1 MKELLLIRH
10 GQTDWNTQG
19 RVQGGGDLNNIGIA
33 QSNLLATVLQ
43 NSQASTIYTSP
54 SKRTHQTA
62 MIIAA
67 ALSLEVNTTP
77 LLKDIDY
84 GVWSGALLADLIKD
98 DPDLFEQWEKDPS
111 SVTFPEGESLLDL
124 RTRISVFMDEI
135 TEKHSSDTV
144 VVVTHESPIISMLA
158 VALDIPDSSHR
169 NFHADNASL
178 TVLQFKNTH
187 YILSTFNDTSHLD
200 VIDEPINAHGI

>member
-43 NSQASTIYTSP
+43 TSQASTIYTSP

-62 MIIAA
+62 VIIAT

>member
-62 MIIAA
+62 VIIAT

-111 SVTFPEGESLLDL
+111 SVRFPEGESLLDL

>member
-62 MIIAA
+62 VIIAT

-111 SVTFPEGESLLDL
+111 SVRFQVG
-124 RTRISVFMDEI
+124 
-135 TEKHSSDTV
+135 
-144 VVVTHESPIISMLA
+144 
-158 VALDIPDSSHR
+158 
-169 NFHADNASL
+169 
-178 TVLQFKNTH
+178 
-187 YILSTFNDTSHLD
+187 
-200 VIDEPINAHGI
+200 

>member
-19 RVQGGGDLNNIGIA
+19 RVQGGGDLNNTGIA

-43 NSQASTIYTSP
+43 DSQASTIYTSP

-62 MIIAA
+62 VIIAT

-111 SVTFPEGESLLDL
+111 SVRFPEGESLLDV

>member
-19 RVQGGGDLNNIGIA
+19 RVQGGGDLNNTGIA

-62 MIIAA
+62 VIIAT

-111 SVTFPEGESLLDL
+111 SVRFPEGESLLDL

>member
-62 MIIAA
+62 VIIAT

-111 SVTFPEGESLLDL
+111 SVRFPEGESLLDL

-200 VIDEPINAHGI
+200 VIDEPMNTYGI

>member
-19 RVQGGGDLNNIGIA
+19 RVQGGGDLNNTGIT
-33 QSNLLATVLQ
+33 QSNLLAKVLQ
-43 NSQASTIYTSP
+43 DSQASTIYTSP

-62 MIIAA
+62 VIIAT

-200 VIDEPINAHGI
+200 VIDEPINIHGI

>member
-19 RVQGGGDLNNIGIA
+19 RVQGGGDLNNTGIA

-62 MIIAA
+62 VIIAT

-111 SVTFPEGESLLDL
+111 SVRFPEGESLLDL

-158 VALDIPDSSHR
+158 VALEIPDSSHR

-200 VIDEPINAHGI
+200 VIDEPMNIHGI

>member
-62 MIIAA
+62 VIIAT

-111 SVTFPEGESLLDL
+111 SVRFPEGESLLDL

-158 VALDIPDSSHR
+158 VALEIPDSSHR

-200 VIDEPINAHGI
+200 VIDEPMNIHGI

>member
-19 RVQGGGDLNNIGIA
+19 RVQGGGDLNNIGIT

-43 NSQASTIYTSP
+43 DSQASTIYTSP

-62 MIIAA
+62 VIIAT

>member
-1 MKELLLIRH
+1 
-10 GQTDWNTQG
+10 
-19 RVQGGGDLNNIGIA
+19 
-33 QSNLLATVLQ
+33 
-43 NSQASTIYTSP
+43 
-54 SKRTHQTA
+54 
-62 MIIAA
+62 
-67 ALSLEVNTTP
+67 
-77 LLKDIDY
+77 
-84 GVWSGALLADLIKD
+84 
-98 DPDLFEQWEKDPS
+98 
-111 SVTFPEGESLLDL
+111 
-124 RTRISVFMDEI
+124 MDEI

>member
-62 MIIAA
+62 VIIAT

>member
-19 RVQGGGDLNNIGIA
+19 RVQGGGDLNNTGIA

-43 NSQASTIYTSP
+43 DSQASTIYTSP

-62 MIIAA
+62 MIIAT

-144 VVVTHESPIISMLA
+144 VVVTNESPIISMLA

>member
-19 RVQGGGDLNNIGIA
+19 RVQGGGDLNNTGIT
-33 QSNLLATVLQ
+33 QSNLLAKVLQ
-43 NSQASTIYTSP
+43 DSQASTIYTSP

-62 MIIAA
+62 MIIAT

-144 VVVTHESPIISMLA
+144 VVVTNESPIISMLA

-187 YILSTFNDTSHLD
+187 YILSPFNDTSHLD

>member
-1 MKELLLIRH
+1 
-10 GQTDWNTQG
+10 
-19 RVQGGGDLNNIGIA
+19 
-33 QSNLLATVLQ
+33 
-43 NSQASTIYTSP
+43 
-54 SKRTHQTA
+54 
-62 MIIAA
+62 MIIAT

-111 SVTFPEGESLLDL
+111 SVRFPEGESLLDL

-158 VALDIPDSSHR
+158 IALDIPDSSHR

>member
-43 NSQASTIYTSP
+43 DSQASTIYTSP

-62 MIIAA
+62 VIIAT

-200 VIDEPINAHGI
+200 VIDEPMNIHGI

>member
-19 RVQGGGDLNNIGIA
+19 RVQGGGDLNNIGIT

-43 NSQASTIYTSP
+43 DSQASTIYTSP

-135 TEKHSSDTV
+135 TEKHSSETV
-144 VVVTHESPIISMLA
+144 VVVTHESPIISMVA
-158 VALDIPDSSHR
+158 IALDIPDSSHR
-169 NFHADNASL
+169 KFHADNASL
-178 TVLQFKNTH
+178 TVLEFKNTH

-200 VIDEPINAHGI
+200 GIDEPINIHGI

>member
-43 NSQASTIYTSP
+43 DSQASTIYTSP

-62 MIIAA
+62 VIIAT

-111 SVTFPEGESLLDL
+111 SVRFPEGESLLDL

-169 NFHADNASL
+169 KFHADNASL

>member
-62 MIIAA
+62 VIIAT

-135 TEKHSSDTV
+135 TEKHSSETV
-144 VVVTHESPIISMLA
+144 VVVTHESPIISMVA
-158 VALDIPDSSHR
+158 IALDIPDSSHR
-169 NFHADNASL
+169 KFHADNASL

>member
-62 MIIAA
+62 VIIAT

-200 VIDEPINAHGI
+200 VIDEPMNIHGI

>member
-19 RVQGGGDLNNIGIA
+19 RVQGGGDLNNTGIT
-33 QSNLLATVLQ
+33 QSNLLAKVLQ
-43 NSQASTIYTSP
+43 DSQASTIYTSP

-62 MIIAA
+62 MIIAT

-124 RTRISVFMDEI
+124 RTRISLFMDEI
-135 TEKHSSDTV
+135 SEKHSSETV
-144 VVVTHESPIISMLA
+144 VVVTH
-158 VALDIPDSSHR
+158 
-169 NFHADNASL
+169 
-178 TVLQFKNTH
+178 
-187 YILSTFNDTSHLD
+187 
-200 VIDEPINAHGI
+200 

>member
-62 MIIAA
+62 VIIAT

-111 SVTFPEGESLLDL
+111 SERFPEGESLLDL

>member
-19 RVQGGGDLNNIGIA
+19 RVQGGGDLNNIGIT

-43 NSQASTIYTSP
+43 DSQASTIYTSP

-62 MIIAA
+62 VIIAT

-200 VIDEPINAHGI
+200 VIDEPINIHGI

>member
-62 MIIAA
+62 VIIAT
-67 ALSLEVNTTP
+67 ALSLEGNTTP

-111 SVTFPEGESLLDL
+111 SVRFPEGESLLDL

-200 VIDEPINAHGI
+200 VIDEPMNIHGI

>member
-62 MIIAA
+62 VIIAT

-111 SVTFPEGESLLDL
+111 SVRFPEGESLLDL

-200 VIDEPINAHGI
+200 VIDEPMNIHGI

>member
-62 MIIAA
+62 MIIAT

-111 SVTFPEGESLLDL
+111 SVRFPEGESLLDL